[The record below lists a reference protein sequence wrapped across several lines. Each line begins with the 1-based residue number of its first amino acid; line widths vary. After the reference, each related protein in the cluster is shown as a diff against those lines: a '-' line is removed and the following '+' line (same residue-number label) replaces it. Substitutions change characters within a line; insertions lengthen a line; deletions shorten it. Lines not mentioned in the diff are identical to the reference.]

1 MDSEYFSKINLA
13 LEVAAKAHLKQK
25 RKGTDI
31 PYIIHPAGVALILS
45 QEGYSEDLIIA
56 GILHDVVEDTEIKL
70 DFIRMNFG
78 DKIAAIVEGCTEP
91 DKFWS
96 WKKRK
101 CHTIELLKTASMDI
115 KLVSCADKLH
125 NIRTMIT
132 DYKKFGE
139 KVWKR
144 FKAGREEYEWYFN
157 SVLDSLYIGVDEK
170 DTKLFNKF
178 KSEVESFFGKK
189 EN

>member
-1 MDSEYFSKINLA
+1 MDSEYFNKINLA

-31 PYIIHPAGVALILS
+31 PYIIHPMGVALILS
-45 QEGYSEDLIIA
+45 QEGYSEELIIA
-56 GILHDVVEDTEIKL
+56 GILHDVIEDTAIKP
-70 DFIRMNFG
+70 DYIRKNFS
-78 DKIAAIVEGCTEP
+78 DKVAMIVEGCTEP

-101 CHTIELLKTASMDI
+101 FHTIEFMKSAPLEI
-115 KLVSCADKLH
+115 KIVACADKLH

-132 DYKKFGE
+132 DYKKHGE

-144 FKAGREEYEWYFN
+144 FKAGREEYEWYFR
-157 SVLDSLYIGVDEK
+157 SLIESFYLDEQSK
-170 DTKLFNKF
+170 DVKLFSKF
-178 KSEVESFFGKK
+178 KTEVESFFSKQEK
-189 EN
+189 